1 MQQYRTCAYVTTCT
15 GMYVTIYCMD
25 VSRLNTCTQ
34 GEQIIKLYVSTYKI
48 QMHMYMYMCNYMNMC
63 IWMSFYYIHVHI
75 QCTDKLPVLMHQE

>member
-1 MQQYRTCAYVTTCT
+1 MQQYRTCVYVTTCT

-48 QMHMYMYMCNYMNMC
+48 QMHMYM
-63 IWMSFYYIHVHI
+63 SFYYIHVHI
-75 QCTDKLPVLMHQE
+75 QCTGKLPVLMHQE